1 MRKSISIGLILLF
14 ALTMFQSVSA
24 LSDFGI
30 LSEVTSISFLPT
42 TIHAGD
48 TISIAIDVKNRGTSI
63 TMINLIA
70 NLDAGNQFSATDLS
84 YLVGDIK
91 PQASKTAILKFK
103 ANEDIVPGYYPIF
116 LTLEYDRDGTH
127 VTDKQTISVPVA
139 MSEKNIDVTVEPKI
153 INPGNQTEMSFTL
166 KNISGTSISN
176 VAFSWDEAN
185 DLILPLGSDNKR
197 YVNTIAADTSAELVY
212 IVAADPNIAPGIY
225 PLDVTISFTDVEGT
239 KTQESEVGLIIGGE
253 TDFEVSAE
261 VKSDQ
266 LSLSIANIGSNNA
279 ESVVIKVPKQGSV
292 SISGTNIEIVGNLNK
307 GDFTLANFSLQGSR
321 TTSIAADKTA
331 PTTSGI
337 RIPGLKTGK
346 TQLPESGIAENSF
359 SKDFAGGEIS
369 IQIDYTD
376 TTGKRHTVIKKVDL
390 SVESTQTFDSTTK
403 KDSGFPLLPIGLMIL
418 FIGGGILYNKKKAN
432 KDWKK
437 LGIKL
442 AIIAVMFLIAIF
454 LLGADMIALTIAT
467 IVSAFLMWKFFG
479 KKE

>member
-1 MRKSISIGLILLF
+1 MKKIVAIGLVLLF

-24 LSDFGI
+24 VSDLGY
-30 LSEVTSISFLPT
+30 LTEVTSINFLPA

-48 TISIAIDVKNRGTSI
+48 TISVAVDIKNRGS
-63 TMINLIA
+63 NLTIGELRA
-70 NLDAGNQFSATDLS
+70 ILDVGNQFTATDLN

-91 PQASKTAILKFK
+91 PQASKTAILKFT
-103 ANEDIVPGYYPIF
+103 ANDNIVPGYYPIF
-116 LTLEYDRDGTH
+116 LTLTYDRDGDI
-127 VTDKQTISVPVA
+127 VNEKQTISVPVA
-139 MSEKNIDVTVEPKI
+139 MSEKNIDVTVDPKI
-153 INPGNQTEMSFTL
+153 INPGNQTEMTFTL

-176 VAFSWDEAN
+176 VAFSWDEVN

-197 YVNTIAADTSAELVY
+197 YVNNIHADSSSELVY

-261 VKSDQ
+261 VKSYQ

-321 TTSIAADKTA
+321 TTSIANKTV
-331 PTTSGI
+331 PTNTGI

-376 TTGKRHTVIKKVDL
+376 TTGERHTVIKKVDL

-403 KDSGFPLLPIGLMIL
+403 KNSGFPFLPIGLMIL
-418 FIGGGILYNKKKAN
+418 FIGGGIFYNHKKPN
-432 KDWKK
+432 KNWKK

-454 LLGADMIALTIAT
+454 LLGADMIALAIAT
-467 IVSAFLMWKFFG
+467 IVSAVLMWKFFG